1 LDLTSFQQ
9 ILQTPVILHVP
20 YTFFPDACGGTEV
33 YVHGLAQRLMARG
46 YLSAVAAPGVET
58 REYVVDGLA
67 VYRFTPDRRRRLELA
82 YGTPDEIAA
91 QGFHA
96 ILRKTRPRVVHL
108 HARTSAISERLV
120 DAAHDVGAAVVFTY
134 HTPTVSCTRG
144 TMMLFGQ
151 QPCDGFIEPKRCTTC
166 ALAAHGVPKSLAGLA
181 ALAPNIL
188 AATSRTPMGDLE
200 SLSFLQIPALLA
212 GERRRFCNFIG
223 KVDHVVAVC
232 DWVRKVLE
240 RNGVPPERITLS
252 RQGLS
257 QTLSNPP
264 RRAARGEREPLRI
277 AYFGRIDRAK
287 GPDLLAR
294 ALKLIPTAP
303 VKIDIFAVR
312 QAAGPDQVYD
322 WLATQARL
330 DSRLTLRTAVA
341 LDQVISVMA
350 DYDLIAVPSRLLET
364 GPLVVLEAFAGGVP
378 VLGADLGG
386 IAELVHNG
394 MDGFLVPADNAVA
407 WAAAIVRLIG
417 NPQLVRDMRAKIKT
431 PRSMDAVVD
440 DMAMVYSAAVAASAA
455 SIGAA

>member
-1 LDLTSFQQ
+1 
-9 ILQTPVILHVP
+9 LQTPAVLHIP
-20 YTFFPDACGGTEV
+20 YTFFPDVCGGTEV
-33 YVHGLAQRLMARG
+33 YVRGLAHRLASRG
-46 YLSAVAAPGVET
+46 YPSAVAAPGIEPS
-58 REYVVDGLA
+58 EYVIDGLA
-67 VYRFTPDRRRRLELA
+67 VYRFASDRRRRLELA
-82 YGTPDEIAA
+82 YGVPDEIAA
-91 QGFHA
+91 EGFRA
-96 ILRKTRPRVVHL
+96 VLRKAGPRIVHL
-108 HARTSAISERLV
+108 HARTSAISELLI
-120 DAAHDVGAAVVFTY
+120 DAAHDSGAAVVFTY

-151 QPCDGFIEPKRCTTC
+151 QPCDGFIEPKRCTAC

-188 AATSRTPMGDLE
+188 AATSKTPKGDPEL
-200 SLSFLQIPALLA
+200 LSFLQIPALIA
-212 GERRRFCNFIG
+212 GERRRFCDFVG

-232 DWVRKVLE
+232 RWVREVLE
-240 RNGVPPERITLS
+240 RNGVPPEKITLS

-264 RRAARGEREPLRI
+264 RRAAGGQREPLRI

-294 ALKLIPTAP
+294 ALKLIPTVP

-312 QAAGPDQVYD
+312 QVAGPDRVYE
-322 WLATQARL
+322 WLAAQAQA

-341 LDQVISVMA
+341 PDQVISVMA
-350 DYDLIAVPSRLLET
+350 DYDLIAVPSRWLET
-364 GPLVVLEAFAGGVP
+364 GPLVVLEAFAAGVP

-394 MDGFLVPADNAVA
+394 MDGILVPADDTVA
-407 WAAAIVRLIG
+407 WAAAIVGFID
-417 NPQLVRDMRAKIKT
+417 NPHLVRDMRAKIKM

-440 DMAMVYSAAVAASAA
+440 DMATVYSTVVAGNAA